1 MHTHM
6 EMDRHA
12 HIHTK
17 THREKDRHAH
27 THTDVHA
34 HRDRHKDV
42 HACAHTQIHTNLITT
57 VGNPA
62 ASLIYY

>member
-1 MHTHM
+1 MHTYTL
-6 EMDRHA
+6 RHTGRK
-12 HIHTK
+12 I
-17 THREKDRHAH
+17 DMH